1 MAVDR
6 EEFRRRAQEK
16 AKAVLQQRK
25 LKESGEVVGIANNSA
40 EQSNVEGKL
49 PSGVLKVTEEEKK
62 VLDAYR
68 KWKETRG
75 PSKAK
80 TLKEEGEEAAGG
92 EGGEAAPMA
101 ETKEQRIARLK
112 RKAERRQRVEA
123 LKAKLAEKRNAEK
136 PDAIRE
142 QAKALKER
150 IANVRSSLKALNEE
164 GEMAP
169 TAPMAPPAGAA
180 TAPGGMPGMD
190 GAPGANLPPEI
201 TAEIQNI
208 AAAAQSLAQMAG
220 VAPAAPTGAE
230 VGADIPAE
238 TAGAA
243 GSGMLPESAKAER
256 VARIKALLEKK
267 KAEKDKEKKDDKKAD
282 GKAKPFEKKK
292 ESAGCPKCGK
302 EPCECD
308 STDKMIE
315 EARARALAR
324 REALKKIRSDAM
336 QEASYDAEN
345 AATTDVQGF
354 VKSALDTAGAMGGAQ
369 ATAYGTAS
377 KDQIQQAGV
386 KIGGADASMPGN
398 SGATSSIKPAHVWKA
413 RDLSYGGKMPDKLP
427 KNLPE
432 GVEESW
438 DQKHVDHYIERRELN
453 FKKLLENGQLG

>member
-1 MAVDR
+1 MATIDR
-6 EEFRRRAQEK
+6 EEFRRRTLEK
-16 AKAVLQQRK
+16 AKATLQQKR
-25 LKESGEVVGIANNSA
+25 LEESGMITDRRPLST
-40 EQSNVEGKL
+40 
-49 PSGVLKVTEEEKK
+49 LKVTEEEKK

-68 KWKETRG
+68 KWKETRD
-75 PSKAK
+75 PFKAK
-80 TLKEEGEEAAGG
+80 RAFKEEGEEAATDSSDGS
-92 EGGEAAPMA
+92 EAAPIA

-112 RKAERRQRVEA
+112 RKAERRRRVEA
-123 LKAKLAEKRNAEK
+123 LKAKLIEKRNAEK

-150 IANVRSSLKALNEE
+150 IMNVRRSLRTLNEE

-169 TAPMAPPAGAA
+169 GAPMAPPAGAV
-180 TAPGGMPGMD
+180 TQPGTPGAPTTPGMPTGE
-190 GAPGANLPPEI
+190 APNLPPEI

-220 VAPAAPTGAE
+220 VAPAPQTGAE

-243 GSGMLPESAKAER
+243 GSGMLPEATKAER
-256 VARIKALLEKK
+256 NARIRALLEKK
-267 KAEKDKEKKDDKKAD
+267 RAEKNNKEHDN
-282 GKAKPFEKKK
+282 
-292 ESAGCPKCGK
+292 
-302 EPCECD
+302 
-308 STDKMIE
+308 TDKMIA

-336 QEASYDAEN
+336 REASYDAEN
-345 AATTDVQGF
+345 AATASTQNF

-369 ATAYGTAS
+369 ATAYGTGS

-386 KIGGADASMPGN
+386 KIGGPDASMPGN
-398 SGATSSIKPAHVWKA
+398 SSAASSIKPAHTWKA
-413 RDLSYGGKMPDKLP
+413 RDLNYGGKIPDKFP

-432 GVEESW
+432 NARSQGEKFDESW

-453 FKKLLENGQLG
+453 FRKLLESGFLG

>member
-1 MAVDR
+1 MATVDR

-16 AKAVLQQRK
+16 AKAALQQRK
-25 LKESGEVVGIANNSA
+25 LRESGEVVGIANNFA
-40 EQSNVEGKL
+40 EQSNVEGKFS
-49 PSGVLKVTEEEKK
+49 SGVLRVTEEEKK

-68 KWKETRG
+68 KWKETRDS
-75 PSKAK
+75 SKAK
-80 TLKEEGEEAAGG
+80 TLKEEGEEGG
-92 EGGEAAPMA
+92 EESGEAAPMA
-101 ETKEQRIARLK
+101 ETKEQKIARLK

-123 LKAKLAEKRNAEK
+123 LKFKLAEKRNGQK

-150 IANVRSSLKALNEE
+150 ISNVRESLKALNEE
-164 GEMAP
+164 GEIAP

-180 TAPGGMPGMD
+180 TAPGI
-190 GAPGANLPPEI
+190 PGADGMTPNLPPEI

-267 KAEKDKEKKDDKKAD
+267 KADKAKEKKDDREDKKD

-292 ESAGCPKCGK
+292 ESAMCQKCGK

-308 STDKMIE
+308 NTDKMIE

-369 ATAYGTAS
+369 ATAYGTGS

-386 KIGGADASMPGN
+386 KVGGPDASMPGN

-413 RDLSYGGKMPDKLP
+413 RDLSYGGKIPDKLP

-432 GVEESW
+432 SVEESW
-438 DQKHVDHYIERRELN
+438 DQRHVDHYIERRELN

>member
-1 MAVDR
+1 MAIVDR
-6 EEFRRRAQEK
+6 EEFRRRALEK
-16 AKAVLQQRK
+16 AKAALQQKR
-25 LKESGEVVGIANNSA
+25 LEESGGR
-40 EQSNVEGKL
+40 
-49 PSGVLKVTEEEKK
+49 PSSTLKVTEEEKK

-75 PSKAK
+75 PFKAK
-80 TLKEEGEEAAGG
+80 SLKEEGEEAAGSEG
-92 EGGEAAPMA
+92 EEAAPIA
-101 ETKEQRIARLK
+101 ETREQRIARLK
-112 RKAERRQRVEA
+112 RRAERRQRVEA
-123 LKAKLAEKRNAEK
+123 LKSKLAEKRNGQK
-136 PDAIRE
+136 PNAIRE

-150 IANVRSSLKALNEE
+150 IFNVRKSLRALNEE
-164 GEMAP
+164 GEMAPTAP

-180 TAPGGMPGMD
+180 TAPGMPGAD
-190 GAPGANLPPEI
+190 GVTPNLPPEI

-238 TAGAA
+238 TAGTA
-243 GSGMLPESAKAER
+243 GSGMLPEAAKAAR

-267 KAEKDKEKKDDKKAD
+267 KADKAKEKKD
-282 GKAKPFEKKK
+282 GKVKPFERKNAPAQKY
-292 ESAGCPKCGK
+292 
-302 EPCECD
+302 D
-308 STDKMIE
+308 NTDKMIE

-345 AATTDVQGF
+345 AATTGVQDF

-369 ATAYGTAS
+369 ATAYGTGS
-377 KDQIQQAGV
+377 RDQIQQAGV
-386 KIGGADASMPGN
+386 KVGGPDASMPGN
-398 SGATSSIKPAHVWKA
+398 SGATGSIKPAHVWKA
-413 RDLSYGGKMPDKLP
+413 RDLSYGGKVPDKFP

-432 GVEESW
+432 GARPRGERIEESW

-453 FKKLLENGQLG
+453 FKKLLESGQLG